1 MPPSPAAPLP
11 IALEAVPPPVHAAVA
26 TLQGVGQPAFLVGSC
41 VRALLSGEPVRDFE
55 VISFAATG
63 DVLAQFPSAVV
74 TGRAAG
80 VVTVPTSSGPVDIS
94 RPHFGARIEDELAH
108 RDFTLHA
115 MAYDPCAGQLI
126 DPHDGRSDLAKGLLR
141 AVGDP
146 EARFAED
153 PVRAL
158 RAARLVACLG
168 LEASAAL
175 ERGMRGAAQALRHAA
190 NARERQE
197 LRALLLAPHAPL
209 GVMLLRRGGIEPVLV
224 PDAADDA
231 PAVLGALRFDLDL
244 RLAAWLRG
252 APVARVLRRL
262 RHPRHRSVRIERLL
276 RMHPID
282 APGRDAFDPRLRR
295 LARRAPRDFEDLLA
309 LRRAEIAAREEGAA
323 ALAQLEQLIEAV
335 ERSQRAEAL
344 ERVRTQLA
352 LDGRAV
358 MQYLDCAPGPEVGRA
373 LRYLTQ
379 AVTEDPSR
387 NEPDILRALLDAWR
401 DAR

>member
-1 MPPSPAAPLP
+1 
-11 IALEAVPPPVHAAVA
+11 
-26 TLQGVGQPAFLVGSC
+26 
-41 VRALLSGEPVRDFE
+41 
-55 VISFAATG
+55 
-63 DVLAQFPSAVV
+63 
-74 TGRAAG
+74 
-80 VVTVPTSSGPVDIS
+80 
-94 RPHFGARIEDELAH
+94 
-108 RDFTLHA
+108 
-115 MAYDPCAGQLI
+115 
-126 DPHDGRSDLAKGLLR
+126 
-141 AVGDP
+141 
-146 EARFAED
+146 
-153 PVRAL
+153 
-158 RAARLVACLG
+158 
-168 LEASAAL
+168 
-175 ERGMRGAAQALRHAA
+175 
-190 NARERQE
+190 
-197 LRALLLAPHAPL
+197 
-209 GVMLLRRGGIEPVLV
+209 
-224 PDAADDA
+224 
-231 PAVLGALRFDLDL
+231 
-244 RLAAWLRG
+244 
-252 APVARVLRRL
+252 VARVLRRL

>member
-1 MPPSPAAPLP
+1 MPPDPAPLP
-11 IALEAVPPPVHAAVA
+11 LALEAVPAPVHAAVA

-41 VRALLSGEPVRDFE
+41 VRALLCGESVRDFQ
-55 VISFAATG
+55 VVSFATTE

-74 TGRAAG
+74 TSRAAG
-80 VVTVPTSSGPVDIS
+80 VVTVPTSSGPVDVA
-94 RPHFGARIEDELAH
+94 RPRFGARVEDELAH

-168 LEASAAL
+168 LEVCAAL
-175 ERGMRGAAQALRHAA
+175 ERGMRSAAPALRHVA

-209 GVMLLRRGGIEPVLV
+209 GVSLLRRGGIEPVLV
-224 PDAADDA
+224 PGAADDA
-231 PAVLGALRFDLDL
+231 PEVLDALPFDLDL

-252 APVARVLRRL
+252 ASAARVLRRL

-276 RMHPID
+276 RLHPID

-295 LARRAPRDFEDLLA
+295 LARRAPKDFEDLLA
-309 LRRAEIAAREEGAA
+309 LRRAEIVARDEGAA
-323 ALAQLEQLIEAV
+323 AHARLEHVCEAV
-335 ERSQRAEAL
+335 ARSQRAEAL
-344 ERVRTQLA
+344 ERARMQLA

-358 MQYLDCAPGPEVGRA
+358 MQHLGCAPGPEVGRA
-373 LRYLTQ
+373 LRHLTE
-379 AVTEDPSR
+379 AVAEDPSR
-387 NEPDILRALLDAWR
+387 NEPDALRALLDAWR
-401 DAR
+401 DAH